1 MGERNILVLDCGAT
15 NVRVVAVN
23 EHGRVV
29 AQKALPNNTRPDPNY
44 HQGLIW
50 DVDEIW
56 RKFTQCSL
64 EVCNSIDRNSIA
76 AITITTFGVNGAPV
90 DSKGNLLYPV
100 ISWQCQR
107 TVPIMDGIGRYIDPQ
122 RLYELS
128 GVGSFHFNT
137 INTLI
142 WLKEHRPKV
151 LDSMEAFLFMPSIFI
166 HRLTGNIV
174 NDTTML
180 GTSMLT
186 DIRKGELSHEILS
199 ATGLPNRFATIGTP
213 GTIAGKLTS
222 QSASELGVPKGIPV
236 VLAGHDTQF
245 ALIGSGAGIN
255 EVVLSSGTWEI
266 LMARV
271 QNLCTSQQAMRAGI
285 TNEQDALPNVFNTG
299 IQWLGSGVLEW
310 IKRLLYPAELAKSPN
325 HIYDLMIEE
334 ASKASSDGIEVNIDF
349 GNIHGSISNLGL
361 HATRGQIY
369 RATLEALALKT
380 SQSLDYLKELGSFEA
395 RSVIVVGG
403 GGRNRLWNQLRA
415 NALGI
420 PLRIVKESECT
431 VIGAAMFSQAA
442 VGIHPTIHEA
452 INALKPEYETIYPDN
467 QSS

>member
-15 NVRVVAVN
+15 NVRAVAVN

-29 AQKALPNNTRPDPNY
+29 AHKALPNSTRPDPNH

-56 RKFTQCSL
+56 RKFTRCSL

-107 TVPIMDGIGRYIDPQ
+107 TVPIMDDIGRYIDPQ

-142 WLKEHRPKV
+142 WIKEHRPKV
-151 LDSMEAFLFMPSIFI
+151 LDSMEAFLFMPSIYI
-166 HRLTGNIV
+166 HRLTGNMV

-213 GTIAGKLTS
+213 GTIAGNLTS
-222 QSASELGVPKGIPV
+222 QASSTLGVPKGIPV

-271 QNLCTSQQAMRAGI
+271 QNLCTSPQAMGAGI

-310 IKRLLYPAELAKSPN
+310 IKKLLYKEELAMNPN
-325 HIYDLMIEE
+325 QIYDLMIEE

-349 GNIHGSISNLGL
+349 SNNHGSISNLGL
-361 HATRGQIY
+361 HATRGKIY
-369 RATLEALALKT
+369 RAALEALALKT

-395 RSVIVVGG
+395 KSLIVVGG

-431 VIGAAMFSQAA
+431 VIGAAMFAQAA

-452 INALKPEYETIYPDN
+452 INTLKPEYETIYPDN